1 MATTY
6 STREQALAG
15 LTKQKD
21 EARIALNKAI
31 REKGI
36 TDSRDIIKL
45 PEFKKMEAI
54 DTQLRGVGTIGEI
67 GTGMMS
73 TVIGGVT
80 GIPDL
85 LSPGLNWAKNNL
97 FSTGSQ
103 YKDIPQLYPMAMEAA
118 GVPSAPTSEQAT
130 AAFYGPDV
138 ALGAYGIA
146 SLLKSGFKGAKSYLK
161 DRKVKAFTDS
171 LPPDEANIFKD
182 FMLKGQGSSDPR
194 MAAVLQ
200 KLSSNPEYAEIFS
213 TLQSGATKAATAGMV
228 PRPSRIS
235 EPEAAKNLVSA
246 VEERLKA
253 VRTARSQAGNENFTK
268 AIELGGD
275 RAILTPSKTINKI
288 DELLAQIDTSSD
300 SGKAAVKYL
309 QETRDSIAPR
319 IKVEG
324 RQGTQYIVDE
334 GIKGNTL
341 AGTPAGTRI
350 ENRTITTYDSLGMPQ
365 TKTVQVEIPYMGS
378 PSVTSAGKAPTIGTI
393 PGSTGYTIQQN
404 PKALTVQEVQ
414 ARLKDWGR
422 NAASEGG
429 VVRDLAVSD
438 EVRISKALFG
448 AMKDDLSASTKAA
461 TSVADKRAL
470 GALEKARSQ
479 TSKASQDY
487 NTLVAQGIPDFLKG
501 KNVSDVSFE
510 QLSGAYGNLNPAQRA
525 VFREWVG
532 QNKAES
538 LQAIDRDVF
547 QAFKNKHTTTL
558 SDGTIGTDLKSMAED
573 WAKLSIKEKDAL
585 ALSLGQNVNEFNGR
599 MKDALVFTRRMSVG
613 QPIKESVAAIE
624 GVGKDLARVGGATAG
639 YSVYQGIQLGKDAI
653 KALVKT
659 GLNDEETMRLLL
671 TPEGASFL
679 KNAAMSPASTK
690 TLEALTAVKAAELP
704 PTFKSPYM
712 GLAAAGAANKAIG
725 FEQPAPEG
733 MPAIP
738 EGTFPEI
745 PAGVFEAQPTEAAT
759 AMPEGMPAIPEGV
772 FGAPVSKFAST
783 PAEKDRAFVLNNEL
797 KKATARLQAA
807 ATPEEKMREQGD
819 IDALNNEI
827 GRLK

>member
-118 GVPSAPTSEQAT
+118 GVPSAPTSKQA
-130 AAFYGPDV
+130 APAFYGPDV

-213 TLQSGATKAATAGMV
+213 NLQAGATKVATAGMT
-228 PRPSRIS
+228 PAASRINEQAAAKGIYGAVQNTVDNAGLKES
-235 EPEAAKNLVSA
+235 EAAGRAFTKAFEYGGSDRIIEPASLRAEIARLKGDFSKKASPSSEAALSFLQRLEDKLVPASQSSAKWKLTTEEVQSLLSEFGKKASMGDNILKDVSLTDEKRISSAIFGTLKDDLRAARLGAQTKDEIAATDLLIKARDLAAKSADLSSTARAKGLPAFLQNQSIKEVDFDELYNKYRSMNEYERAATRTMINATEPEALKNLDSRVYQDFVESARTKLPDGTFNVSLSA
-246 VEERLKA
+246 MTDNWNSLKA
-253 VRTARSQAGNENFTK
+253 
-268 AIELGGD
+268 GD
-275 RAILTPSKTINKI
+275 KSAL
-288 DELLAQIDTSSD
+288 LLA
-300 SGKAAVKYL
+300 
-309 QETRDSIAPR
+309 
-319 IKVEG
+319 
-324 RQGTQYIVDE
+324 
-334 GIKGNTL
+334 
-341 AGTPAGTRI
+341 
-350 ENRTITTYDSLGMPQ
+350 
-365 TKTVQVEIPYMGS
+365 
-378 PSVTSAGKAPTIGTI
+378 
-393 PGSTGYTIQQN
+393 
-404 PKALTVQEVQ
+404 
-414 ARLKDWGR
+414 
-422 NAASEGG
+422 
-429 VVRDLAVSD
+429 
-438 EVRISKALFG
+438 
-448 AMKDDLSASTKAA
+448 
-461 TSVADKRAL
+461 
-470 GALEKARSQ
+470 
-479 TSKASQDY
+479 
-487 NTLVAQGIPDFLKG
+487 
-501 KNVSDVSFE
+501 
-510 QLSGAYGNLNPAQRA
+510 
-525 VFREWVG
+525 VG
-532 QNKAES
+532 QNA
-538 LQAIDRDVF
+538 D
-547 QAFKNKHTTTL
+547 
-558 SDGTIGTDLKSMAED
+558 
-573 WAKLSIKEKDAL
+573 
-585 ALSLGQNVNEFNGR
+585 EFSKR
-599 MKDALVFTRRMSVG
+599 MKDASIFTRRMSVG
-613 QPIKESVAAIE
+613 QPAGESLANIE
-624 GVGKDLARVGGATAG
+624 TIGRDLARTGGAIAG
-639 YSVYQGIQLGKDAI
+639 GTVYQVGQLGKDAI
-653 KALVKT
+653 KALAKT

-704 PTFKSPYM
+704 ATFKSPYM
-712 GLAAAGAANKAIG
+712 GLAATGAANKAIG

-783 PAEKDRAFVLNNEL
+783 PAEKDRAFILNNEL
-797 KKATARLQAA
+797 QKATARLQAA
-807 ATPEEKMREQGD
+807 TTPEEKMREQGD
-819 IDALNNEI
+819 IDAITNEI
-827 GRLK
+827 RRLK